1 MQCEGESQIAR
12 ASLDDDAPQPVV
24 ETPSNAR
31 SPWRLSGDAWKEVF
45 VRTWKETSEDNM
57 SLVAAGVAFYGFLA
71 LVPLLG
77 AAILSYG
84 LIADPQAIVR
94 HVTSLSEVLPKEAAS
109 LIGDQ
114 LLNIEQTSGE
124 KKGLGL
130 FFALALALF
139 GARNGAASI
148 ITALNIAY
156 EEEEQRGFIWVNVL
170 ALIITIGAVAIG
182 IVAVIAIASLGHLE
196 DLLPWLPGP
205 ALVLG
210 KLLSYVVLVLAGAGG
225 AATLYRFAPSRHTAK
240 WVWLTPGS
248 VMAGILWLAMTTGFG
263 VYVANFTDYGAT
275 YGSLAAVIVLLTWL
289 YLSSYVL
296 VLGAELNSELERQT
310 NAATTKPASADQ
322 AGRPYSASGK
332 LR

>member
-1 MQCEGESQIAR
+1 M
-12 ASLDDDAPQPVV
+12 
-24 ETPSNAR
+24 
-31 SPWRLSGDAWKEVF
+31 F
-45 VRTWKETSEDNM
+45 VRTWKETGVDNV

-84 LIADPQAIVR
+84 LIADPQDIVR
-94 HVTSLSEVLPKEAAS
+94 HVTSMSEVLPKDAAA

-114 LLNIEQTSGE
+114 LLNIERTSGE

-130 FFALALALF
+130 VLALALALF

-156 EEEEQRGFIWVNVL
+156 EVQERRNFIWINLL
-170 ALIITIGAVAIG
+170 ALAITAGAVAVG
-182 IVAVIAIASLGHLE
+182 ILAVIAIASLGHLE
-196 DLLPWLPGP
+196 DLLPWLPWY
-205 ALVLG
+205 ALVAG
-210 KLLSYVVLVLAGAGG
+210 KILSYVVLVLAGAAG
-225 AATLYRFAPSRHTAK
+225 AATLYRFAPSRHRAR
-240 WVWLTPGS
+240 WSWLTPGS
-248 VMAGILWLAMTTGFG
+248 VGAAVLWLAMTASFG

-310 NAATTKPASADQ
+310 SARTTE
-322 AGRPYSASGK
+322 GTGTR
-332 LR
+332 